1 MSPVFLAGTGLAC
14 ALGDDLP
21 SALAALRRGGVAPA
35 PVDVVDGVRWP
46 VYALARREGD
56 WTARLRD
63 TVRRVV
69 AQTGDWGARTAPL
82 FVASSSL
89 DVGLMEHAKQ
99 DLRLGGDLQDFSE
112 LVAGALDWQGPVFTV
127 STACTS
133 ALNAVLAAADLVG
146 GGEAPE
152 ALVIGAELNNR
163 FTVAGFGAMQL
174 LAPDRAE
181 PFGARRKGLVLG
193 EAVAALRLRAQPARW
208 QIAGGAN
215 VVDGRNPSGTE
226 AGAVDAMCREALA
239 RSGLRPEDIDLVKVQ
254 AAGSPVNDAIEAEAL
269 RALFAPLPP
278 LVSLKSA
285 IGHTL
290 GAAGAAELALLVGC
304 IEGGTEGGTE
314 GCTEGEAW
322 PRADYALDD
331 ALGVVLSTQAPRVLR
346 HVLLNV
352 VGFGGGHAALV
363 LKDCTA

>member
-1 MSPVFLAGTGLAC
+1 MSGVFLAATGLAC
-14 ALGDDLP
+14 VLGRDVP
-21 SALAALRRGGVAPA
+21 SALASLRRGGVAPTPVEVA
-35 PVDVVDGVRWP
+35 PGVRWP
-46 VYALARREGD
+46 VHKLALQDGEGD
-56 WTARLRD
+56 WTPRLQRA
-63 TVRRVV
+63 VREVV

-89 DVGLMEHAKQ
+89 DIGFMEHAPQ
-99 DLRLGGDLQDFSE
+99 HQRLGGDLQDFADV
-112 LVAGALDWQGPVFTV
+112 VAGALDWQGPVFTV

-133 ALNAVLAAADLVG
+133 ALNALLAAADLLR
-146 GGEAPE
+146 GGEAAE
-152 ALVIGAELNNR
+152 ALVIGAEPDNR

-174 LAPDRAE
+174 LAPDGAQ
-181 PFGARRKGLVLG
+181 PFGAQRNGLVLG

-208 QIAGGAN
+208 QLLGGSN

-226 AGAVDAMCREALA
+226 AGAVRAMCHEALA
-239 RSGLRPEDIDLVKVQ
+239 RSGLRPGDIDLIKVQ

-269 RALFAPLPP
+269 KAVFAPLPP

-304 IEGGTEGGTE
+304 L
-314 GCTEGEAW
+314 EAGVW
-322 PRADYALDD
+322 PRSDYPLDD
-331 ALGVVLSTQAPRVLR
+331 TLGVVLSAQVPSGPRAPR

-352 VGFGGGHAALV
+352 VGFGGGHASLV
-363 LKDCTA
+363 LRDCGA